1 MIPATGS
8 TALAARTWPELDEAI
23 GAWTATLNAEEL
35 LATLAA
41 HGVPA
46 GKIFTAADMLT
57 DAQFAAR
64 DMILRKDG
72 PMIGVVPKFSRTPG
86 GVAATGPSLGEHT
99 REVLPGPSFEGGA
112 GVSTDTGD
120 ASTTKRLYS
129 RPSDAELIAQIF
141 DKTDL
146 KEQSHATPQ
155 LRELGQTR
163 AGWTIGS

>member
-1 MIPATGS
+1 
-8 TALAARTWPELDEAI
+8 
-23 GAWTATLNAEEL
+23 
-35 LATLAA
+35 
-41 HGVPA
+41 
-46 GKIFTAADMLT
+46 
-57 DAQFAAR
+57 
-64 DMILRKDG
+64 G

-163 AGWTIGS
+163 AGWTIGSQFVFSQHLPPGTSQGHRRRLALTSG